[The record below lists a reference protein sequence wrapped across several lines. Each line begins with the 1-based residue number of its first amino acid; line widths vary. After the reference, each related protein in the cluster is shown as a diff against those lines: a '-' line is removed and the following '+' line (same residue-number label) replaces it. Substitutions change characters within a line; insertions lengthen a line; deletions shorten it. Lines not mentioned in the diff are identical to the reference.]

1 MKCVLVTLHY
11 FEGIEIVT
19 LLLYILYT
27 YTYAITFLSISNSL
41 IRCERIEERR
51 MKIVQK

>member
-19 LLLYILYT
+19 LLLYILYIYI
-27 YTYAITFLSISNSL
+27 YTHMLLRSYLLATHSSDVNVLKK
-41 IRCERIEERR
+41 EE
-51 MKIVQK
+51 

>member
-19 LLLYILYT
+19 LLLYILYI
-27 YTYAITFLSISNSL
+27 YAIMFLFISNSL
-41 IRCERIEERR
+41 I
-51 MKIVQK
+51 